1 MRSITQVIA
10 ILVLWLA
17 AAGTQASPT
26 REIPFQFR
34 DGFIWLQVSMSKNNE
49 PLNFLLDTGASAS
62 VIDLSVART
71 LGLELGDRVSVF
83 SVNSV
88 TEGFWPQRLRAKSG
102 PISLPKDYLALN
114 LAKLS
119 KSCSTPVDGL
129 IGADFF
135 NGKVVQ
141 IDFAARILRLLD
153 AKEAKHVE
161 GEILPLDMRRCG
173 MRVPVGVDGG
183 KPEWTRLDTGCA
195 SALHWVT
202 SSVSPGT
209 CTERIAVGVT
219 EFSIPTTRSTVLLG
233 TTKFA
238 DVPTDV
244 HTKAI
249 FPGEAGLL
257 GNGLLARFAQVTID
271 TKGQRLVLTPR

>member
-1 MRSITQVIA
+1 MRSIIA
-10 ILVLWLA
+10 VLALWLDA
-17 AAGTQASPT
+17 SGAHASPVH
-26 REIPFQFR
+26 EIPFQFR
-34 DGFIWLQVSMSKNNE
+34 DGFIWLQVSVTNSNE

-62 VIDLSVART
+62 VIDLSAARR
-71 LGLELGDRVSVF
+71 LGLKLGDRVRVF
-83 SVNSV
+83 GVNSV
-88 TEGFWPQRLRAKSG
+88 TEGFWPQRLKAKSG
-102 PISLPKDYLALN
+102 PISLPNHYLALE

-119 KSCSTPVDGL
+119 KSCSMQVDGL

-135 NGKVVQ
+135 KSKVIQ
-141 IDFAARILRLLD
+141 IDFATRMLRILD
-153 AKEAKHVE
+153 AKEAKHVK
-161 GEILPLDMRRCG
+161 GEVLPLDIRRCG
-173 MRVPVGVDGG
+173 MRVPVAVDGG
-183 KPEWTRLDTGCA
+183 KPQWARLDTGCA
-195 SALHWVT
+195 SALHSVR
-202 SSVSPGT
+202 SSVSPGN

-233 TTKFA
+233 TTKFV

-271 TKGQRLVLTPR
+271 TKGQRLVLAPW